1 MEAQEAPQ
9 GKEVAQ
15 DFDKKRGK
23 KNGQN
28 LNEKKRG
35 ARA

>member
-1 MEAQEAPQ
+1 MEDLEAPQ
-9 GKEVAQ
+9 GKEAAR

-23 KNGQN
+23 KNGEN

-35 ARA
+35 ART